1 MFNGVINIYKEKGYT
16 SFHVISVL
24 RHFTGEKKIGHT
36 GTLDPDATGVLP
48 VCIGRAT
55 KLVGQLTDT
64 DKQYRAV
71 MLLGRKTDTQDIS
84 GNITWEMPA
93 DEVRRLVNEASVFSA
108 FEKMTGDIGQIP
120 PMYSAVKVGGVK
132 LVDAARKGKTIERA
146 ERHVTVYGYS
156 DITIDMDSLEIG
168 FTVDCSKGTYVRTI
182 CEDIGAM
189 MDCPACLKSLER
201 TRSAGTTIE
210 DCVRL
215 DDAISAAE
223 NGTLSGLII
232 PTDRFLLDHEYLIV
246 RDDAIRKL
254 TFGNYLNENDF
265 DPGVRSQEFP
275 GNPGDP
281 GEPGIYRI
289 YDKNGNFYALYRYD
303 NKDSYYKC
311 EKMFV

>member
-201 TRSAGTTIE
+201 TRSAGMTIE

-254 TFGNYLNENDF
+254 TFGNYLNENDI

-311 EKMFV
+311 KKMFV